1 MYLCLPPKQPKLP
14 SSPPQAASAFSDVPA
29 DHLFYEAVSWLADQG
44 ITRGCNPPR
53 NDRFCPDQPVTRGQM
68 AAFLVR
74 ALRLPKGDVVFADT
88 KGHLFEADIAALAA
102 AGITRGCNPP
112 RNDRFCP
119 DDVVTRGQMAAFLVR
134 ALRLPAGD
142 ATFSDT
148 SGHVFEADIAA
159 LASAGITRGCNPP
172 ANDRFCP
179 DEPATRGQMAAF
191 LFRAIPGQPLA
202 ITSAALPA
210 GQVGDAYSATL
221 EASGGTPP
229 YVWSADGLP
238 SGLNI
243 DQPSGVISGTPT
255 EAGTFPVEFTVTDSR
270 GTSVTETLNLVVREP
285 APGPDPGG
293 EDDSAGGEDDPG
305 NGEEPDIELE
315 YSSLSSG
322 GAHTC
327 GLTASGAA
335 YCWGSGRYGRLGNG
349 DSDNRLV
356 PTPVAGDLTFT
367 AITAGNAHTCGLTT
381 DGAEKF
387 HGPIL
392 RYVTES
398 DHVCHEIGPEAS
410 WSDFEAALGS
420 DAARRRLV
428 QRQNPTGRPMTDVV
442 TPSALSDEDDQ
453 DAEHFRAA
461 AENASRDADQL
472 IAKLATAGLTV
483 SVAVAGLVD
492 DASVRGLGWAA
503 ARVTAGRGLRWKHP
517 GPAGMWEAAP
527 CCTARQIPPKWFSKL
542 HKAIRSQSRGLRI
555 CGPE

>member
-1 MYLCLPPKQPKLP
+1 M
-14 SSPPQAASAFSDVPA
+14 PA

-356 PTPVAGDLTFT
+356 PTPVAGDLT
-367 AITAGNAHTCGLTT
+367 
-381 DGAEKF
+381 
-387 HGPIL
+387 
-392 RYVTES
+392 
-398 DHVCHEIGPEAS
+398 
-410 WSDFEAALGS
+410 
-420 DAARRRLV
+420 
-428 QRQNPTGRPMTDVV
+428 
-442 TPSALSDEDDQ
+442 
-453 DAEHFRAA
+453 
-461 AENASRDADQL
+461 
-472 IAKLATAGLTV
+472 
-483 SVAVAGLVD
+483 
-492 DASVRGLGWAA
+492 
-503 ARVTAGRGLRWKHP
+503 
-517 GPAGMWEAAP
+517 
-527 CCTARQIPPKWFSKL
+527 
-542 HKAIRSQSRGLRI
+542 
-555 CGPE
+555 

>member
-1 MYLCLPPKQPKLP
+1 MC
-14 SSPPQAASAFSDVPA
+14 
-29 DHLFYEAVSWLADQG
+29 
-44 ITRGCNPPR
+44 
-53 NDRFCPDQPVTRGQM
+53 
-68 AAFLVR
+68 
-74 ALRLPKGDVVFADT
+74 
-88 KGHLFEADIAALAA
+88 
-102 AGITRGCNPP
+102 
-112 RNDRFCP
+112 
-119 DDVVTRGQMAAFLVR
+119 

-285 APGPDPGG
+285 APGPAPA
-293 EDDSAGGEDDPG
+293 EKTTAPAEKTTQETEKSQTS
-305 NGEEPDIELE
+305 NW
-315 YSSLSSG
+315 STRSLSSG

-398 DHVCHEIGPEAS
+398 DHVCHESDQKRHGPILRRCSRAVQHVEGWSSAKPQHPAS
-410 WSDFEAALGS
+410 GT
-420 DAARRRLV
+420 R
-428 QRQNPTGRPMTDVV
+428 T
-442 TPSALSDEDDQ
+442 
-453 DAEHFRAA
+453 
-461 AENASRDADQL
+461 
-472 IAKLATAGLTV
+472 
-483 SVAVAGLVD
+483 
-492 DASVRGLGWAA
+492 RG
-503 ARVTAGRGLRWKHP
+503 T
-517 GPAGMWEAAP
+517 
-527 CCTARQIPPKWFSKL
+527 C
-542 HKAIRSQSRGLRI
+542 
-555 CGPE
+555 